1 MLKLSKDCTM
11 IWCLSSL
18 KSQVVVKCLLTRNAD
33 GDITGCPDP
42 FLGGR
47 YSGSGAVLIVFYIYS
62 GSITRK
68 PRPSRWPECTASSAR
83 RCSSPIR
90 WVWLSTRTMQQLGT
104 GTKELLLIVVV
115 ELISRIILDAK
126 VEVSGSCSPS
136 LQITNCVV
144 LEKRMLD
151 WHPNPY
157 KQNQ

>member
-1 MLKLSKDCTM
+1 MLKLSKDYM
-11 IWCLSSL
+11 LWCLSSL

-47 YSGSGAVLIVFYIYS
+47 YSGSGAVLIVFYISS

-115 ELISRIILDAK
+115 ELISRIINLNF
-126 VEVSGSCSPS
+126 SGYLYRFRARFMIISVKWFGWNIRRIWLYHKTRCW
-136 LQITNCVV
+136 N
-144 LEKRMLD
+144 
-151 WHPNPY
+151 
-157 KQNQ
+157 